1 MHLTISGLF
10 FLVGG
15 GGGLSQLLENHIKN
29 ELIENSQL
37 VHALTSFEE
46 SKSPSSEPRKSASIA
61 CGASVFEVSMKVP
74 TWASQVMLSHIL
86 PIYSYSKKK
95 KKKSQISFVDIS
107 IDGWGEEVAL
117 IHG

>member
-1 MHLTISGLF
+1 VLACLPLFSYMHLTISGLF

-15 GGGLSQLLENHIKN
+15 LLSQLLENHIKN

-37 VHALTSFEE
+37 VHASTSFEE

-95 KKKSQISFVDIS
+95 KKKKSNFFCRYFN
-107 IDGWGEEVAL
+107 
-117 IHG
+117 